1 MPDWVPGPWRATAP
15 RRSVD
20 AMSERL
26 LELSLAIDRR
36 ARDQSGQTAAEYLG
50 VLLVVSVIIV
60 GLVGTD
66 IGHTIT
72 DKLSSLVRDIA
83 GDR

>member
-1 MPDWVPGPWRATAP
+1 MADWVPGPWRAGA
-15 RRSVD
+15 RRRTVG
-20 AMSERL
+20 AMSGRL

-36 ARDQSGQTAAEYLG
+36 AREQRGQTAAEYLG

-60 GLVGTD
+60 GLIGTD

-72 DKLSSLVRDIA
+72 EKLSSLVRDIA